1 MFEAEKL
8 RLAVVA
14 PPRVEGGRVV
24 AIQASKSRTF
34 IATERR
40 LQVWDRVALVKP
52 DLLPRGAAGGDE
64 EGRPAVRVVATLLL
78 GEVLLALTS
87 AGLLHL
93 WDARSLAPLGEEPL
107 ALGGDFSEG
116 GVLAHPDTY
125 LNKVLVGDSAGRLT
139 LWNIR
144 SRALVH
150 EFRLGEDGA
159 GAAAAAAAGPGA
171 GITALEPSPAIDVVA
186 VGRADGRVEL
196 VNLKFDRL
204 LFRLRQERVP
214 VTSLAFR
221 TDAAAGAQ
229 ECPMLVSGGQD
240 GQVRKQ
246 PKTAVGMDTEMGRLH
261 IHP

>member
-1 MFEAEKL
+1 
-8 RLAVVA
+8 
-14 PPRVEGGRVV
+14 
-24 AIQASKSRTF
+24 
-34 IATERR
+34 
-40 LQVWDRVALVKP
+40 
-52 DLLPRGAAGGDE
+52 
-64 EGRPAVRVVATLLL
+64 
-78 GEVLLALTS
+78 VLLALTS

-93 WDARSLAPLGEEPL
+93 WDAWSLAPLGGGPL
-107 ALGGDFSEG
+107 ALGGDFSGG

-125 LNKVLVGDSAGRLT
+125 LNKVLVGDGAGRLT

-150 EFRLGEDGA
+150 AFRLEGEEPTAEAPGA
-159 GAAAAAAAGPGA
+159 GA

-186 VGRADGRVEL
+186 VGRKDGRIEL

-240 GQVRKQ
+240 GQVRHIIDAPRKDLQ
-246 PKTAVGMDTEMGRLH
+246 INCLTHTHTTHQLTLDLRVGPAGAEAALGAPGRA
-261 IHP
+261 